1 MMQKLQTLLDDIFEE
16 SDNFPAE
23 VTPDDLTSSK
33 FFDRISKDGQQPLLS
48 ARAIAKVIRYV
59 SRVQN
64 SKRKQKTAEEGLSW
78 DEEALKRLFRLL
90 EREMREV
97 EMVVPFP
104 EDQRAVANGDK
115 AKKGKKGKGKK
126 GSQSPERES
135 AENGDDGGELAEDEL
150 AAHDEVLEGIGTAG
164 LAAECCLVIFD
175 GEGISKT
182 VSANQCRFDQAHFKQ
197 LYSEDLLSTCVA
209 VVKDEMTLVIFPVM
223 EGLAGESESSCFGIG
238 D

>member
-23 VTPDDLTSSK
+23 VTRDDLTSSK

-48 ARAIAKVIRYV
+48 ARAIIKVIRYV

-64 SKRKQKTAEEGLSW
+64 SKRKQKAAEEGFSW

-90 EREMREV
+90 EREMREM

-104 EDQRAVANGDK
+104 EDKQAVANGDK

-126 GSQSPERES
+126 GSRSPERELE
-135 AENGDDGGELAEDEL
+135 ENGDDGGELAEDEL
-150 AAHDEVLEGIGTAG
+150 AAHDEVLGGIGTAG

-182 VSANQCRFDQAHFKQ
+182 VSASRRRFRSLQTALLGRPAFHLCGRGQRRDDQGYLPRHGRP
-197 LYSEDLLSTCVA
+197 SRRE
-209 VVKDEMTLVIFPVM
+209 
-223 EGLAGESESSCFGIG
+223 
-238 D
+238 

>member
-64 SKRKQKTAEEGLSW
+64 SKRKPNNAEEGLSW

-97 EMVVPFP
+97 ELAVPFP
-104 EDQRAVANGDK
+104 EDKRAVPNGDT

-126 GSQSPERES
+126 GSRSPERES
-135 AENGDDGGELAEDEL
+135 AENGEDGGGLAEDEL
-150 AAHDEVLEGIGTAG
+150 AAHDEVLEVIGTAG

-182 VSANQCRFDQAHFKQ
+182 VSTAPTLWIQ
-197 LYSEDLLSTCVA
+197 LIVNSSIPRTF
-209 VVKDEMTLVIFPVM
+209 FP
-223 EGLAGESESSCFGIG
+223 LAWPWSRTR
-238 D
+238 

>member
-23 VTPDDLTSSK
+23 VTLDDLTSSK

-48 ARAIAKVIRYV
+48 ARAITKIIRYV

-64 SKRKQKTAEEGLSW
+64 SKRKHTAAEEDFSW

-97 EMVVPFP
+97 ET
-104 EDQRAVANGDK
+104 AVANGDK

-135 AENGDDGGELAEDEL
+135 VEIGDDGDELAEDEL
-150 AAHDEVLEGIGTAG
+150 AEHDEVLRGIGTAG

-182 VSANQCRFDQAHFKQ
+182 VSANLRRSD
-197 LYSEDLLSTCVA
+197 
-209 VVKDEMTLVIFPVM
+209 
-223 EGLAGESESSCFGIG
+223 
-238 D
+238 